1 MARWALL
8 FLCATLVAPSAVTPA
23 HADQAS
29 AVAAVKAQPRAVD
42 AQVDNSGNM
51 YVLVK
56 PEKVP
61 WPQYAAALC
70 SVVKPH
76 QGRIF
81 RVRIIELTQA
91 NYSKPP
97 ASWTRL
103 AEADCGR

>member
-1 MARWALL
+1 MGRWMLAAVAAILL
-8 FLCATLVAPSAVTPA
+8 SGGAA

-29 AVAAVKAQPRAVD
+29 ALQAVKGQPRAID
-42 AQVDNSGNM
+42 AHVDNSGNM

-56 PEKVP
+56 PDKVS
-61 WPQYAAALC
+61 WGQYAAALC
-70 SVVKPH
+70 GVIKPH

-81 RVRIIELTQA
+81 RVRVIDLTQA

-97 ASWTRL
+97 ASWQRL

>member
-1 MARWALL
+1 MGRWK
-8 FLCATLVAPSAVTPA
+8 LVAAAATVLLAWNPA
-23 HADQAS
+23 HADQAT
-29 AVAAVKAQPRAVD
+29 AIQAVKGQPRVID

-56 PEKVP
+56 PEKAP
-61 WPQYAAALC
+61 WSQYANALC

-81 RVRIIELTQA
+81 RVRVIELTQA

-97 ASWTRL
+97 ASWQRL